1 MKKAVYFTSS
11 LILAALILLA
21 SCNDTSQK
29 KKKEHMEKKSHS
41 FISEVKH
48 PDWSKNATL
57 YEVNVRQYTE
67 EGTLKAVQEHLP
79 RLKELGVDILWLMPV
94 YPVGEKNKKGQ
105 LGSVYAVKDFKA
117 INPNYGTMEDFMEL
131 LNRAHEMGFHVLMDW
146 VPNHTAWD
154 NHLIEEHPEWY
165 VKDESGS
172 PKRPDDF
179 DWTDVAQ
186 LDWSYEGLQDYMLE
200 ALTFWVNLGVD
211 GFRVDQPQNT
221 PKEFWENARFEL
233 EKIRPVLLLAENED
247 KYYLMEK
254 GFDMNY
260 SWELHHLMN
269 RVAQGKD
276 TVSNIVHLLEKDY
289 QTFPPNVYRTRFIS
303 NHDENTHQG
312 PLPERMGEATG
323 AFAVLMFT
331 IPGFPLLYSGQEAC
345 LDKALKEF
353 VRDPIEW
360 RECEMT
366 GFYKHLI
373 ALKKKNEVL
382 WNGEFGGDL
391 EFLQTNNDKVIAYC
405 REKNNNSILVI
416 LNLSDVKQEFFISTG
431 EKNGNYQDAFTGKD
445 FIFNESKNLELDAW
459 NYLVLINN

>member
-1 MKKAVYFTSS
+1 
-11 LILAALILLA
+11 
-21 SCNDTSQK
+21 
-29 KKKEHMEKKSHS
+29 MEKTSYS

-48 PDWSKNATL
+48 PGWSKNATL
-57 YEVNVRQYTE
+57 YEINVRQYTE

-94 YPVGEKNKKGQ
+94 YPVGEKNKKGL

-117 INPNYGTMEDFMEL
+117 INPNYGTMDDFMEL
-131 LNRAHEMGFHVLMDW
+131 LNKAHEMGFHVLMDW

-165 VKDESGS
+165 VTDESGS

-186 LDWSYEGLQDYMLE
+186 LDWSYEDLQDYMLE
-200 ALTFWVNLGVD
+200 ALTFWVKLGVD

-221 PKEFWENARFEL
+221 PKEFWENARIEL

-276 TVSNIVHLLEKDY
+276 SVSNIIHLLEKDY

-312 PLPERMGEATG
+312 PLPERMGEASS

-331 IPGFPLLYSGQEAC
+331 IPGF
-345 LDKALKEF
+345 
-353 VRDPIEW
+353 
-360 RECEMT
+360 
-366 GFYKHLI
+366 
-373 ALKKKNEVL
+373 
-382 WNGEFGGDL
+382 
-391 EFLQTNNDKVIAYC
+391 
-405 REKNNNSILVI
+405 
-416 LNLSDVKQEFFISTG
+416 
-431 EKNGNYQDAFTGKD
+431 FT
-445 FIFNESKNLELDAW
+445 I
-459 NYLVLINN
+459 